1 MLIQF
6 LLFLADILLINL
18 VFLIS
23 FFIRYGLPLPEGNFG
38 AFRGNFVFLAF
49 MYILSLALNRAFKHR
64 FSSHWEVIKRL
75 SKGMFFGTLFGFM
88 LVYIFRLKWAAFPSS
103 IFAISFPIGILLI
116 SICNLLI
123 LRTAGCIKKKVI
135 IVGEE
140 KEDNIIGDHALVE
153 MIRIDNIEDILL
165 HQDADEIVLCEKIH
179 DDCQLNFLL
188 FLLAKSKIKVVFSPS
203 LYADIISGNLTD
215 KMSIDFLATFLGR
228 KTEWEECLIRV
239 LDIAVSL
246 AIFIIGLPVMFFIII
261 LIKTTSHGPVFYL
274 QKRAGKDGKLFTLI
288 KFRTMV
294 DGAETHTGPVLANKE
309 DERITKIGKFLRQAR
324 LDELPQIFNVIKGQ
338 MSMVGPR
345 PERPHFVKLHKAL
358 RGIRLA
364 VKPGLTGFAQIRSL
378 YDLNPKHKLKY
389 DYLYI
394 QRRSVLLNLYII
406 LKTIPVVLSKKGQ

>member
-6 LLFLADILLINL
+6 ILFLTDMVLINL
-18 VFLIS
+18 VFLLS
-23 FFIRYGLPLPEGNFG
+23 FFVRYGLPLPEGNFA
-38 AFRGNFVFLAF
+38 AFKENFPFLAF
-49 MYILSLALNRAFKHR
+49 MYMLSFALTRVFKNR
-64 FSSHWEVIKRL
+64 FSSHWEVVKRI
-75 SKGMFFGTLFGFM
+75 SQGMFFGTLFGFM
-88 LVYIFRLKWAAFPSS
+88 LVYIFRLKWATFPSS
-103 IFAISFPIGILLI
+103 IFAISLPLGILLI
-116 SICNLLI
+116 SACNILI
-123 LRTAGCIKKKVI
+123 LRTTGCIKKKVI

-140 KEDNIIGDHALVE
+140 KEDNTIWNRALVKK
-153 MIRIDNIEDILL
+153 IKIDNIEDILM

-179 DDCQLNFLL
+179 NDCQMNFLL

-203 LYADIISGNLTD
+203 LYADILSGNLTE
-215 KMSIDFLATFLGR
+215 KNSIDFLVTFLGR
-228 KTEWEECLIRV
+228 KTECEECLIRA

-246 AIFIIGLPVMFFIII
+246 AIFIIGLPVMVLIMIF
-261 LIKTTSHGPVFYL
+261 IKTTSHGPVFYL
-274 QKRAGKDGKLFTLI
+274 QKRAGKDGKLFTLV

-294 DGAETHTGPVLANKE
+294 DGAETHTGPVLASEK
-309 DERITKIGKFLRQAR
+309 DMRVTKIGKFLRQTR

-378 YDLNPKHKLKY
+378 YDLHPKHKLKY

-394 QRRSVLLNLYII
+394 QRRSVLLNLYILI
-406 LKTIPVVLSKKGQ
+406 KTIPVVLSKKGQ